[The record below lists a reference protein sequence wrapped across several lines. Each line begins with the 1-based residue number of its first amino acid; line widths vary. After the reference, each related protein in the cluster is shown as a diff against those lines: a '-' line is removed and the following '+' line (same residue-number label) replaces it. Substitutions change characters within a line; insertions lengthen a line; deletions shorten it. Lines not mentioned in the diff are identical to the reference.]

1 MKILHIDD
9 SSKILRLYADMY
21 DDDNNTIEGV
31 PNGQDGLELVLKND
45 YDLILLDMC
54 MPKYSGMDF
63 LQDLKKHRPS
73 ELKKVVVTSAL
84 QFNESEVKG
93 LKEMGIHS
101 VEQKLS
107 NIPQLQTFEKDKH
120 QKKNQVKFSSVRIL
134 IIDDQLET
142 TKMLSE
148 FFDLKGFQTKVT
160 NDPWEGLKY
169 IQQEKFD
176 AILLDIAMPQFS
188 GLQIIASLATEEIL
202 KDQNIFLF
210 SGSLNSHLQIND
222 LLRRDGINGYL
233 EKPMD
238 LNEILKTITKNLN
251 LQKVIHSETI

>member
-9 SSKILRLYADMY
+9 SPEILGLYADMY
-21 DDDNNTIEGV
+21 DEDNNSIESV
-31 PNGQDGLELVLKND
+31 HKGQDGLALVLKND

-54 MPKYSGMDF
+54 MPQYNGIDF
-63 LQDLKKHRPS
+63 LQDLKKNRPS
-73 ELKKVVVTSAL
+73 ELKKVVVTSVL
-84 QFNESEVKG
+84 QFNETQVKG
-93 LKEMGIHS
+93 LKEFGIHS
-101 VEQKLS
+101 VEEKPS
-107 NIPQLQTFEKDKH
+107 NIRQIGTLQKDVFQNRGKETL
-120 QKKNQVKFSSVRIL
+120 SSLRIL

-142 TKMLSE
+142 TTMLSE

-169 IQQEKFD
+169 IQNQKFD
-176 AILLDIAMPQFS
+176 FILLDIAMPQLS

-210 SGSLNSHLQIND
+210 SGSLNSNIQIND

-238 LNEILKTITKNLN
+238 LNEMLKIITKDLN
-251 LQKVIHSETI
+251 MKKIIHSEAI